1 MCFFHSRHLLPPS
14 LPPRLNTGFR
24 PSPHVDHPSLS
35 FSSFLSNMA
44 GAPPPDPVTIEEGWE
59 KEILPKAIQPLEK
72 ILNEGLQDRQKRD
85 LFGPKEYVHIYTYVV
100 RGRGGIEGVYWWL

>member
-1 MCFFHSRHLLPPS
+1 M
-14 LPPRLNTGFR
+14 
-24 PSPHVDHPSLS
+24 
-35 FSSFLSNMA
+35 
-44 GAPPPDPVTIEEGWE
+44 TIEEGWE

-100 RGRGGIEGVYWWL
+100 RGRGGREGGEGLRVCIGGFRFERGRKEGRKESGG